1 MQSMNDERF
10 FDLAMKACAGR
21 CTDAERTELESLL
34 TSRPE
39 LRAELAK
46 LQADARLAR
55 EVLPLLAAVESSSE
69 EFPAYARERLQT
81 KVRETLGRPEPARA
95 KPGWNWRWVLGLAAG
110 AAVVA
115 VFLVPMLS
123 RPGAP
128 VVQVAL
134 LDTVGTVRGSDTNE
148 VGVLRQQWK
157 DSDVQTFDKSAQL
170 DAWES
175 SWPASAK
182 VAVKVVYDR
191 AAGEVRVLIH
201 GAGKPQQKTFA
212 VENDLGEALRRAND
226 FISEQTGK

>member
-1 MQSMNDERF
+1 MNDERF

-21 CTDAERTELESLL
+21 CTDAERAELDSLL
-34 TSRPE
+34 ASRPE
-39 LRAELAK
+39 LKAVLAK

-55 EVLPLLAAVESSSE
+55 EVLPLLAAVESSSG

-95 KPGWNWRWVLGLAAG
+95 KPGWNWRGVFGLAAG
-110 AAVVA
+110 AAVV
-115 VFLVPMLS
+115 VVLLVPMLS

-148 VGVLRQQWK
+148 VGFLKQQWK

-170 DAWES
+170 EAWES
-175 SWPASAK
+175 SWPPNAK

-191 AAGEVRVLIH
+191 AAAEVRVWIR
-201 GAGKPQQKTFA
+201 GAGEPLKKAFP
-212 VENDLGEALRRAND
+212 VENDLGAALRRAND
-226 FISEQTGK
+226 FVREQTGK